1 MKPYMYVKKISC
13 RKLDRSLLQGV
24 VKRLD
29 LPSQQFEKH
38 QTETSIVI
46 TELLK
51 VCKSQNIPI
60 QNISQKNISLKESN
74 ESLKVELLEC
84 KKTITEMNTKLSIA
98 DNEIASLL
106 TVISRIILVY
116 YIANAAI

>member
-13 RKLDRSLLQGV
+13 RKLDRSLLEDV

-29 LPSQQFEKH
+29 LPSQQFQKH
-38 QTETSIVI
+38 RTETSIVI

-51 VCKSQNIPI
+51 VCECQNIPI

-116 YIANAAI
+116 YCKC